1 MVIFRIINKI
11 NTFSAVLKFQLTEE
25 IRAIRKFWNRSYLM
39 VMRISKLSMTK
50 KLPAN

>member
-25 IRAIRKFWNRSYLM
+25 IREIRKFWNRSYLNGNEDFKIEYDEE
-39 VMRISKLSMTK
+39 VTG
-50 KLPAN
+50 